1 MLYKLIN
8 YSCTG
13 LLIYICFP
21 AITILSI
28 SCNTPEVEQNKPPDN
43 AVNDALVNINKY
55 LIQKDVEAIRAFIKR
70 NHWNMKKT
78 ESGLWYE
85 IYKQGKGL
93 QSANGMIASL
103 KYKAELLDGTF
114 CYSSDSSGYKQ
125 FVIGAGKVE
134 SGLDEGILKMKQGDA
149 ARFILLPHLAYGLVG
164 DNNKVPARAILVYDV
179 ELIKLEYTK
188 EKNK

>member
-1 MLYKLIN
+1 MFYKLIK
-8 YSCTG
+8 YTRTG

-21 AITILSI
+21 AIIILSI

-43 AVNDALVNINKY
+43 SVNDALVNINKF
-55 LIQKDVEAIRAFIKR
+55 LIQKDVETIKAFIQR

-93 QSANGMIASL
+93 QAAKGLIAIL
-103 KYKAELLDGTF
+103 KFKAELLDGTY
-114 CYSSDSSGYKQ
+114 CYSSDSLGYKQ

-134 SGLDEGILKMKQGDA
+134 SGLDEGVLKMKQGDA
-149 ARFILLPHLAYGLVG
+149 ARFILLPHLAFGLIG